1 MTLQERAR
9 NARKTLFSRYDQL
22 NALWLQAEEQLTQL
36 HIPRPVS
43 HKYAEYQDWDQPN
56 GAITSKYLGLQKVK
70 GKWRICHGICEE
82 WCQPEPYWTPII
94 ECSAESRV
102 EATKHLDG
110 LRKAVVESAERFIP
124 KVDEAINALAETLGL
139 PASAQSQDLLAER
152 AKLNGHRNK

>member
-1 MTLQERAR
+1 MTLEERAR
-9 NARKTLFSRYDQL
+9 KARETLFNRYDQL

-36 HIPRPVS
+36 HIPCSVYYPYDKN
-43 HKYAEYQDWDQPN
+43 HEPD
-56 GAITSKYLGLQKVK
+56 GATIYKCLGLQKVK
-70 GKWRICHGICEE
+70 GKWRICHGIYEE
-82 WCQPEPYWTPII
+82 WCQPEPYWTPIT

-152 AKLNGHRNK
+152 AKLNGHCNK